1 MRHAGLMLPLFSA
14 TSSRSWGS
22 GELPDLVPLSSWLAS
37 AGFDR
42 LMILPI
48 GVVAAGD
55 TSPYSAQSS
64 MAIDPQYIALTDLP
78 DFAAAGGE
86 AAMSEAARQDLTTAR
101 ASKKIEYARVR
112 RAKAEAL
119 GRAFDHFYRD
129 EWGHLTTRAAALAA
143 YISRERWWLD
153 DWATYA
159 AIGGAAGTLDWRD
172 WPAPL
177 RDRDRLALEEVRRH
191 LFRDVLRHQYL
202 QWIAESQWQ
211 AARESARANG
221 VTVVGD
227 MPFMVSA
234 ASPDVW
240 VRPDE
245 VMLDVSLGV
254 PPDAFS
260 ATGQDWG
267 LPTYRWDRIAATDYA
282 WIRQRARRMA
292 ALYGGYRVDHLVGW
306 FRTYGKPPD
315 ADAFFNPGD
324 EPAQVAQGEAILRIL
339 IDSGASII
347 AEDLGVV
354 PPFVRQALERIGVPG
369 CKVMRWER
377 DWHAPGHPFTD
388 PATYPPLSA
397 AMTGTHDTET
407 LAEWWTTEG
416 DPGRPWNDEI
426 RDALL
431 VAAYE
436 SGSDD
441 LFLPAQDVFGWTDRI
456 NVPATIGDHNWTW
469 RLPWRVDQISEQ
481 PQAIERAEFCRTI
494 AAASRRSPTT

>member
-14 TSSRSWGS
+14 TSSRSWGI
-22 GELPDLVPLSSWLAS
+22 GELPDLVPLSSWLTS

-64 MAIDPQYIALTDLP
+64 MAIDPHYIALTDLP
-78 DFAAAGGE
+78 DFAATGGE
-86 AAMSEAARQDLTTAR
+86 AAMSEAARRDLTTAR
-101 ASKKIEYARVR
+101 GSEKVEYARVR
-112 RAKAEAL
+112 RVKAEAL

-159 AIGGAAGTLDWRD
+159 AIGSTVGTMDWRA
-172 WPAPL
+172 WPTPL
-177 RDRDRLALEEVRRH
+177 RDRDRLALEEVRRQ
-191 LFRDVLRHQYL
+191 LFVDVLRHQYL

-211 AARESARANG
+211 AARESARTNG

-306 FRTYGKPPD
+306 FRTYGKPSGGV
-315 ADAFFNPGD
+315 AFFNPGD

-339 IDSGASII
+339 IDSGAAVI

-354 PPFVRQALERIGVPG
+354 PPFVRQTLDRIGVPG

-377 DWHAPGHPFTD
+377 DWHAPGHPLTD
-388 PATYPPLSA
+388 PLTYPPLSA

-416 DPGRPWNDEI
+416 DPGRPWNDAI

-441 LFLPAQDVFGWTDRI
+441 LFLPAQDVFGWSDRI

-469 RLPWRVDQISEQ
+469 RLPWRVDHLSAQ
-481 PQAIERAEFCRTI
+481 PEATERAEFC
-494 AAASRRSPTT
+494 ASVARVSKRAG